1 MTSWTRNSLIAT
13 PLPSQNNTVQKKTI
27 TSMPRAVFET
37 AIPVLEP
44 STTEHIL
51 THERTV
57 IWKNW
62 LMKRNVL
69 EHLNF
74 LVNRLFL
81 PERTSFMR
89 IVTLC
94 RVQLSLEARDRYV
107 HYDRPFLAVL
117 LICSYMQLRLDTPWL
132 KKFECF
138 ISGSRVLLVYGC
150 KRQVKNMKSAMH
162 RAWYKPRYTRMY
174 I

>member
-13 PLPSQNNTVQKKTI
+13 PLPSQNNTVQKKQLHLCLERFLKLRPQCSSRLQPC
-27 TSMPRAVFET
+27 TSWPT
-37 AIPVLEP
+37 KGLW
-44 STTEHIL
+44 S
-51 THERTV
+51 ER
-57 IWKNW
+57 IDLW
-62 LMKRNVL
+62 NVL
-69 EHLNF
+69 ERLNF

-81 PERTSFMR
+81 QERTSFMR
-89 IVTLC
+89 LVTLC

-138 ISGSRVLLVYGC
+138 ISGFRVLLVYGS

-162 RAWYKPRYTRMY
+162 RAWYKPRYMY